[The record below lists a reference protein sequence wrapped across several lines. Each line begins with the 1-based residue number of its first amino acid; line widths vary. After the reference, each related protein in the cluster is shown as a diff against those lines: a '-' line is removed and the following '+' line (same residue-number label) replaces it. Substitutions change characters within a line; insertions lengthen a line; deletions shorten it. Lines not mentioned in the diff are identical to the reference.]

1 MHTVYIYLKYKIY
14 VVIKFSYERII
25 IDIFGIFIIKIKSEI
40 KSWVIGFRLFSNNFF
55 FFLIRNLHV
64 ITELNRA
71 IISVSELCMCKI
83 GLSLGGC

>member
-1 MHTVYIYLKYKIY
+1 MHTVICLKYKIY

-25 IDIFGIFIIKIKSEI
+25 IDIFGIFIVKSVLVKLRVGSI
-40 KSWVIGFRLFSNNFF
+40 VFRTIFFF
-55 FFLIRNLHV
+55 FFLIYNLHV

-71 IISVSELCMCKI
+71 IISVSKLCMCEI